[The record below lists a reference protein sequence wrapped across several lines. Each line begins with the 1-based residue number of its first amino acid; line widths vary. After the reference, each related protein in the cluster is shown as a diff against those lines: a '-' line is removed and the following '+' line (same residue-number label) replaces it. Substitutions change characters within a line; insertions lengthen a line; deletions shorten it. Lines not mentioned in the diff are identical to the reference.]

1 MAEPIVYGEYIVADP
16 RICHGKLTFRGTR
29 IMVKTILEHVLLGE
43 SWESISTDADGK
55 VSVEA
60 IAEAVNLACQVFIDH
75 MQEYSAPP
83 ATEAIPARDE
93 LPVAV

>member
-29 IMVKTILEHVLLGE
+29 IMVKSILEHVMLGE
-43 SWESISTDADGK
+43 SWESISADADGK

-60 IAEAVNLACQVFIDH
+60 IAEAVNLACQAFIEHIQD
-75 MQEYSAPP
+75 YNAPP
-83 ATEAIPARDE
+83 APESIPVRAD